1 MILINVEYKKSL
13 DIVDKYRQS
22 HMDYLSKFYDDGL
35 ILASGPYNNRSGGF
49 IISVMDLESAKEY
62 VRNDPFYLNDIGDFD
77 IKDFIPTKSSLGFR
91 NLINGENF
99 SKDGRELF
107 NQLHGKHAGE
117 QLIKALSKIAP
128 DFSKLTFDFA
138 FESIFAR
145 DTEMSMLTKEL
156 ITIAVC
162 CAIGDCQ
169 AQVQSHLEAAINL
182 GASKDMI
189 VETLLLV
196 SPFAGFPR
204 VANSLLAIDLG

>member
-1 MILINVEYKKSL
+1 MVLIEIKYKKGL
-13 DIVDKYRQS
+13 DIVDQYRQS
-22 HMDYLSKFYDDGL
+22 HIDYLARFYEKEV
-35 ILASGPYNNRSGGF
+35 ILASGPYNNREGGF
-49 IISVMDLESAKEY
+49 IISVMDLKSAKDY
-62 VRNDPFYLNDIGDFD
+62 VENDPFYINEIGDFD
-77 IKDFIPTKSSLGFR
+77 IKDFIPTKSSKGFGH
-91 NLINGENF
+91 LIDNNDF
-99 SKDGRELF
+99 SKDGKELF

-117 QLIKALSKIAP
+117 ELIKALSKIAP

-196 SPFAGFPR
+196 TPFAGFPR
-204 VANSLLAIDLG
+204 VANSLLSIKI